1 MDIGSGTRLICVIA
15 SVIKNKFMMN
25 EKDKHLKDYLLKRK
39 LELSADALDAS
50 ILSNLLVT
58 NKNNS
63 VMHYMNEIFK
73 AAAWIDRRVH
83 NECKSFRDD
92 DGCEYEFDYL
102 LDGFYEA
109 SFYDEGEL
117 FQDCIICESEYQKII
132 IGLIPLDK

>member
-1 MDIGSGTRLICVIA
+1 
-15 SVIKNKFMMN
+15 MMN

-39 LELSADALDAS
+39 LEISIDALGES

-58 NKNNS
+58 NKDKN
-63 VMHYMNEIFK
+63 VRHCMNEIFK
-73 AAAWIDRRVH
+73 AAAWIDKRVH
-83 NECKSFRDD
+83 NELKSFRDD

-117 FQDCIICESEYQKII
+117 FQECIICESEYQKAI
-132 IGLIPLDK
+132 IGLTPMDK